1 MATFSLN
8 SVTVNFVK
16 YLLFFFSIIIL
27 SPYTCIAEINIFK
40 IKNKI
45 HVLDLHGKRFFLNKE
60 TKIKSGD
67 YLTTREKPASIIFE
81 DNTQICFHSNS
92 SLKILK
98 IKDKINIEFIKGK
111 ILFSVSKKSQK
122 YYNLYFLSYNVD
134 NVKDNII
141 LTKKNNIEV
150 INFKKDLTIFNK
162 NNIKKINLPPFSVV
176 ELSNS
181 GKVFNKN
188 KLFEIKKFSKKLLEH
203 CTIKLPKINKS
214 EDKRFKLQYGCI
226 SQNGNLICGNKYK

>member
-16 YLLFFFSIIIL
+16 YLLFFFSIIIF
-27 SPYTCIAEINIFK
+27 SAYTCIAEINIFK

-162 NNIKKINLPPFSVV
+162 NNTKKINLPSFSVV

>member
-1 MATFSLN
+1 MS
-8 SVTVNFVK
+8 K
-16 YLLFFFSIIIL
+16 YYFINLFFFSLLIIIV
-27 SPYTCIAEINIFK
+27 SKFSFAEIRINEVQ
-40 IKNKI
+40 NKI
-45 HVLDLHGKRFFLNKE
+45 YLLDIHGNRSQLSKNYQ
-60 TKIKSGD
+60 IKTGD
-67 YLTTREKPASIIFE
+67 YLSTRKNPATLIFSE
-81 DNTQICFHSNS
+81 NTKICFHSNS

-98 IKDKINIEFIKGK
+98 IKDKINIEFKKGK